1 MTSPTVAGIDLMEL
15 AAKVEAAAC
24 GDRVLDCEIAV
35 ALREAPYTAPWAT
48 KFPDWRVQSLQG
60 YTRAEVWDG
69 DRLVG
74 HWHSFAP
81 YSASL
86 DAAMTLIP
94 DGLGVG
100 WRMTD
105 GAGGPTAEIW
115 CVAIE
120 GPDAPREVY
129 HVGAN
134 PTATPALAL
143 TAAALRARAFLIEEE
158 RS

>member
-1 MTSPTVAGIDLMEL
+1 MTSSTVAGIDLMEL

-86 DAAMTLIP
+86 DAAMTLVP
-94 DGLGVG
+94 ANADAAGESFRLEAYNSSGVLAPHVRASA
-100 WRMTD
+100 WV
-105 GAGGPTAEIW
+105 AG
-115 CVAIE
+115 
-120 GPDAPREVY
+120 APRIY
-129 HVGAN
+129 A
-134 PTATPALAL
+134 ATPALAL
-143 TAAALRARAFLIEEE
+143 TAAALRARASLIEEE